1 MCGNKIY
8 TTEFWVFCNLEQTPT
23 GQAAWCTA
31 TPHPN
36 EFPLNT
42 FEAFPL

>member
-23 GQAAWCTA
+23 GQEAWCMA
-31 TPHPN
+31 TPHLN
-36 EFPLNT
+36 ECPLK
-42 FEAFPL
+42 AS